1 MVVVSSPSTLLQSC
15 SKRRAPGA
23 SRILFHQHA
32 QLGTVLCRNLFW
44 SSFDCICLPYWTE
57 TGRRILQYVHSK
69 PPNFNYSCHFL
80 CLKLVS
86 LWMQEFIYCIVPLVF
101 KISFTA
107 ELPLAMNIL
116 HSLLEDFLWHYYY
129 SKAYSGLFKFLGH
142 ARQFRNSAIKLSA
155 SVIFKKSLATLKGPG
170 FELESSEVP
179 FIFYA
184 FHFFLLVS
192 H

>member
-1 MVVVSSPSTLLQSC
+1 MHNLAPYFVEICFDRLSTVYVSPIELKLDVEFFDTCTVSLQTLTTQD
-15 SKRRAPGA
+15 
-23 SRILFHQHA
+23 
-32 QLGTVLCRNLFW
+32 CR
-44 SSFDCICLPYWTE
+44 
-57 TGRRILQYVHSK
+57 
-69 PPNFNYSCHFL
+69 FL
-80 CLKLVS
+80 RLKLVS

-142 ARQFRNSAIKLSA
+142 VRQFRNSAIKLSA
-155 SVIFKKSLATLKGPG
+155 SVIFKKSLATLKCPG
-170 FELESSEVP
+170 FKLESSEVP
-179 FIFYA
+179 FIFNA
-184 FHFFLLVS
+184 FHFLLLVS